1 MKRMIYLAAA
11 LLLAACS
18 QETLPETNEIVE
30 TPEAKTYTVSL
41 MATFDPETR
50 LSFDLS
56 NEGTPEWDQNDKV
69 ALFTHKGKKI
79 EGKILPNDFNVSSPT
94 FTFTLDDD
102 DKIDEGAK
110 VYYPASIAVEDNPD
124 QIVLPASYDNVSDLG
139 KSFPMKAVVS
149 GQTMAFKHLASIISV
164 APFTST
170 PSYPNYDQRP
180 QTVEFSVQGSNAIT
194 GKFTVNNDLSL
205 TASGDNG
212 TTIIAPWA
220 LNEPYYFVL
229 PPATYQFSVSIKAA
243 DGFIYYKKSRTKTP
257 YEAAR
262 RNLLPMPAFDP
273 QCKEFYLTSAETNW
287 SDNVTSAR
295 MIQTGSNSFLG
306 ALDSHRGPKGDQ
318 DVGLRILQGFNLGT
332 DWFNVI
338 GGRNDNDT
346 ASYGESVGN
355 FPGGPRNDSEGKERF
370 GVYKVSI
377 TLYDNNWRYT
387 SEWVDFAWDLGW
399 DKFGNPHTLKLVGD
413 FDGWD
418 QGGIHLN
425 QIVRHNWAT
434 EVEVSETAK
443 IRPGQ
448 SYEWKIKRDDNW
460 DINWGQGTITETQL
474 SSFNQIQDNEHQSP
488 GNGTLNLPAGTY
500 TVFFNDATGWI
511 MFEKK

>member
-212 TTIIAPWA
+212 TTITAPWA

-273 QCKEFYLTSAETNW
+273 QCKEFYLTGTATGW
-287 SDNVTSAR
+287 SDANTSAR
-295 MIQTGSNSFLG
+295 MIQTGENTFVG
-306 ALDSHRGPKGDQ
+306 ALYNKGSQSDL
-318 DVGLRILQGFNLGT
+318 GFKILQGFNVGSS
-332 DWFNVI
+332 WNNVI
-338 GGRNDNDT
+338 GVKEHSTSATYATYDN
-346 ASYGESVGN
+346 VGN
-355 FPGGPRNDSEGKERF
+355 IPAENDLVYAVTLTLGADHWTAESRKVRDEYGDYGHARLYLVFGPYSSNSVTWTTRVELSQPVGHNWRGQMTIGGSSGIPADTEYGWKINNGDWYVQWNKG
-370 GVYKVSI
+370 SI
-377 TLYDNNWRYT
+377 TNNKLY
-387 SEWVDFAWDLGW
+387 SSVDFNNADTSNGSL
-399 DKFGNPHTLKLVGD
+399 TL
-413 FDGWD
+413 
-418 QGGIHLN
+418 
-425 QIVRHNWAT
+425 
-434 EVEVSETAK
+434 S
-443 IRPGQ
+443 
-448 SYEWKIKRDDNW
+448 
-460 DINWGQGTITETQL
+460 
-474 SSFNQIQDNEHQSP
+474 
-488 GNGTLNLPAGTY
+488 AGTY
-500 TVFFNDATGWI
+500 DVFFNDAIGWI